1 MSEPSI
7 LDARLAEIDRRLR
20 MIQSGLA
27 PVDDVPVDPV
37 AEPPPRAPD
46 SLTPPPPMP
55 DLLEP
60 PPPPPSLIARRLA
73 PPPPP
78 RVARDREGGD
88 REAPRDGEAGREREA
103 WRERDEEIAV
113 LTARLS
119 ELTAAHER
127 LLATTQ
133 DLLIEQ
139 ADMLAQAAPAVS
151 VAVGPFTDTP
161 ALQAFQRALSGLPQ
175 VREVAVRE
183 YVGSEG
189 VILDVHLT
197 SPIS

>member
-1 MSEPSI
+1 MPEPSI

-27 PVDDVPVDPV
+27 PVDDAPDVPV
-37 AEPPPRAPD
+37 AEPLPPVPD
-46 SLTPPPPMP
+46 PLTPPPPVP

-78 RVARDREGGD
+78 PRVEGD
-88 REAPRDGEAGREREA
+88 REAGRD
-103 WRERDEEIAV
+103 RDEEIAV

-127 LLATTQ
+127 LLATTE

-139 ADMLAQAAPAVS
+139 ADLLARAAPAVS
-151 VAVGPFTDTP
+151 VAAGPFTDTP
-161 ALQAFQRALSGLPQ
+161 DLQAFQRALSGLPQ
-175 VREVAVRE
+175 VRDVAVRE

-189 VILDVHLT
+189 VILDVHLA

>member
-1 MSEPSI
+1 MMPELSI

-20 MIQSGLA
+20 MIQSGL
-27 PVDDVPVDPV
+27 VPVAETPEAPDDPV
-37 AEPPPRAPD
+37 AEPLPPMSD
-46 SLTPPPPMP
+46 SLTPPF
-55 DLLEP
+55 
-60 PPPPPSLIARRLA
+60 PPPSLIARRLA
-73 PPPPP
+73 PPPP
-78 RVARDREGGD
+78 RAAVGD
-88 REAPRDGEAGREREA
+88 DVGAADGEPRGDS
-103 WRERDEEIAV
+103 DEEIAV

-139 ADMLAQAAPAVS
+139 ADMLARAAPAVS
-151 VAVGPFTDTP
+151 VAAGPFTDTP
-161 ALQAFQRALSGLPQ
+161 ALQAFQRALTGLPH

-189 VILDVHLT
+189 VILDVHLA

>member
-1 MSEPSI
+1 MPEPSI

-27 PVDDVPVDPV
+27 PVGDIPDDPV
-37 AEPPPRAPD
+37 AEPAPAVPD
-46 SLTPPPPMP
+46 SRTPPPPMP

-60 PPPPPSLIARRLA
+60 PPAPPSLIARRLA
-73 PPPPP
+73 PPPP
-78 RVARDREGGD
+78 RVAGD
-88 REAPRDGEAGREREA
+88 REAGRD
-103 WRERDEEIAV
+103 RDDEIAV

-119 ELTAAHER
+119 ELTAAHAR

-139 ADMLAQAAPAVS
+139 ADVLARAAPAVS
-151 VAVGPFTDTP
+151 VAAGPFTDTP
-161 ALQAFQRALSGLPQ
+161 ALQAFQRALTGLPQ

-189 VILDVHLT
+189 VILDVHLS

>member
-27 PVDDVPVDPV
+27 PVDDVPGDPV
-37 AEPPPRAPD
+37 AEPPPPVPD
-46 SLTPPPPMP
+46 SPAPPPPVP

-78 RVARDREGGD
+78 PPVAVAGD
-88 REAPRDGEAGREREA
+88 RDGDGRHGDGREAGRER
-103 WRERDEEIAV
+103 DDEIAV
-113 LTARLS
+113 LTARLT

-139 ADMLAQAAPAVS
+139 ADLLARAAPTVS
-151 VAVGPFTDTP
+151 VAAGPFTDTP
-161 ALQAFQRALSGLPQ
+161 ALQAFQRALKGLPQ

-189 VILDVHLT
+189 VILDVHLS

>member
-1 MSEPSI
+1 MPEPSI

-20 MIQSGLA
+20 MIQSGLE
-27 PVDDVPVDPV
+27 PVREAAAAADPV
-37 AEPPPRAPD
+37 AEPPP
-46 SLTPPPPMP
+46 PPLPMSDPLQPSPPT
-55 DLLEP
+55 
-60 PPPPPSLIARRLA
+60 SLIARRLA

-78 RVARDREGGD
+78 GPADTRDD
-88 REAPRDGEAGREREA
+88 
-103 WRERDEEIAV
+103 EIAV

-139 ADMLAQAAPAVS
+139 ADVLARATPSVS
-151 VAVGPFTDTP
+151 VAVGPFTDTR
-161 ALQAFQRALSGLPQ
+161 ALQGFRHAVSGLPQ

-189 VILDVHLT
+189 VILDVRLHA
-197 SPIS
+197 PIS

>member
-1 MSEPSI
+1 MPEPSI

-20 MIQSGLA
+20 MIQSGLQPVAQA
-27 PVDDVPVDPV
+27 PGDPV
-37 AEPPPRAPD
+37 AEPPAMSD
-46 SLTPPPPMP
+46 SLTAPS
-55 DLLEP
+55 
-60 PPPPPSLIARRLA
+60 PPPSLIARRLA
-73 PPPPP
+73 PPPPRAAAGD
-78 RVARDREGGD
+78 RVASESTAAGD
-88 REAPRDGEAGREREA
+88 WEAACG
-103 WRERDEEIAV
+103 RDEEIAV

-139 ADMLAQAAPAVS
+139 ADMLARAAPAVS
-151 VAVGPFTDTP
+151 VAAGPFTDAA
-161 ALQAFQRALSGLPQ
+161 ALQAFQQAMTGLPH

-189 VILDVHLT
+189 VILNVHL
-197 SPIS
+197 SAPIS

>member
-27 PVDDVPVDPV
+27 PVDDVPDDPV
-37 AEPPPRAPD
+37 VEPPPAVPD
-46 SLTPPPPMP
+46 ALTPSVP

-78 RVARDREGGD
+78 RVAADPEARDRE
-88 REAPRDGEAGREREA
+88 AGRD
-103 WRERDEEIAV
+103 RDDEIAV

-139 ADMLAQAAPAVS
+139 ADLLARAAPAVS
-151 VAVGPFTDTP
+151 VAAGPFTDTP

-189 VILDVHLT
+189 VILDVHLEA
-197 SPIS
+197 PIS

>member
-27 PVDDVPVDPV
+27 PVDDVPEDPV
-37 AEPPPRAPD
+37 AEPTPAVPD

-73 PPPPP
+73 PLPP
-78 RVARDREGGD
+78 RDRE
-88 REAPRDGEAGREREA
+88 AGRD
-103 WRERDEEIAV
+103 RDDEIAV

-139 ADMLAQAAPAVS
+139 ADLLARAAPAVS
-151 VAVGPFTDTP
+151 MAAGPFTDTP
-161 ALQAFQRALSGLPQ
+161 ALHAFQQALSGLPH

-183 YVGSEG
+183 YVGSED
-189 VILDVHLT
+189 VILDVHLEA
-197 SPIS
+197 PIS

>member
-1 MSEPSI
+1 MPEPSI

-20 MIQSGLA
+20 MIQSGL
-27 PVDDVPVDPV
+27 
-37 AEPPPRAPD
+37 EPLPASP
-46 SLTPPPPMP
+46 T
-55 DLLEP
+55 
-60 PPPPPSLIARRLA
+60 SLIARRIA
-73 PPPPP
+73 RPPLT
-78 RVARDREGGD
+78 VSNGRDKEV
-88 REAPRDGEAGREREA
+88 
-103 WRERDEEIAV
+103 AV

-133 DLLIEQ
+133 DLMVEQ
-139 ADMLAQAAPAVS
+139 ADLLARAAPAVS
-151 VAVGPFTDTP
+151 VAAGPFTDTP
-161 ALQAFQRALSGLPQ
+161 ALQEFQRALTGLPQ

-189 VILDVHLT
+189 VILDVHLQ